1 MVTTD
6 MGLCKGGIQIWAHY
20 INKLFAHEKLSFDY
34 FVLKETSLAKIFKL
48 FKANFS
54 CSKFILMDW
63 KKMIFVIF
71 AFFLTNIGLKK
82 GTFFVFVFGDEIMNI
97 DRKRKKI
104 IEYLARKKFVKFI
117 ADSKSIGNIFKD
129 IVYKEIDH
137 VCYPFIDIQSMIN
150 GINEQKTGTNKN
162 HYTFFTVT
170 RLVSRKNI
178 KNVIKALHEIKKEN
192 SLKFRYYIAGD
203 GPEKELIAKQVRDLE
218 MTDEII
224 ILGNISEETKFK
236 YFNESDLFFLP
247 SLYKKDQGSIEGFGI
262 VFIEANAFGVPVI
275 SGNTGGMTEAV
286 IDGVTGLY
294 CDGSVEDIV
303 DKIENFAE
311 YKFDRESII
320 EHARKFDYRNQREF
334 LDYIRKF

>member
-6 MGLCKGGIQIWAHY
+6 MGLRKGGIQIWAHY
-20 INKLFAHEKLSFDY
+20 INELFAHENLSFDY
-34 FVLKETSLAKIFKL
+34 FVLKKTSLSKIVKL
-48 FKANFS
+48 FKSNFS

-63 KKMIFVIF
+63 KKTIFVIF
-71 AFFLTNIGLKK
+71 AFILTNIGLKK
-82 GTFFVFVFGDEIMNI
+82 GTFFIFVFGDEIMNI

-104 IEYLARKKFVKFI
+104 IDYLARKEFVKFI

-129 IVYKEIDH
+129 IVNKEIDH
-137 VCYPFIDIQSMIN
+137 VCYPFIDIQAMTKSIN
-150 GINEQKTGTNKN
+150 GKKNDTNKN
-162 HYTFFTVT
+162 DYTFFTVT

-178 KNVIKALHEIKKEN
+178 KNVINALHKIKKEN
-192 SLKFRYYIAGD
+192 SIIFKYYIAGV
-203 GPEKELIAKQVRDLE
+203 GPEKESIAKKVQDLG

-224 ILGNISEETKFK
+224 ILGNISEEMKFK

-286 IDGVTGLY
+286 VDGVTGLY

-303 DKIENFAE
+303 DKIKKFAD

-320 EHARKFDYRNQREF
+320 EHARKFDYRNQGEF
-334 LDYIRKF
+334 MDYIQKF